1 MTITEMMR
9 ELGVPVTD
17 LTAVICFVKKLP
29 ITNWQ
34 GKEMLDQYADENRF
48 TIKSPLVLISETECP
63 PL

>member
-17 LTAVICFVKKLP
+17 LTSVICFVKKLP

-34 GKEMLDQYADENRF
+34 AKVMLDQYATENQLQ
-48 TIKSPLVLISETECP
+48 IKSPLNLISETECQP
-63 PL
+63 S